1 MSLSEENVKKLHMK
15 GIYTCDPYTS
25 LEWLPY
31 YKRDNPYHCCNWTF
45 RVHKYDDGTYAMW
58 DTYWSGADGFHVQLD
73 DEKFDKF
80 TLLFDLDDVKRV
92 NINDF
97 YDYNEED
104 RWHVA
109 LDSAG
114 YQYSKYYF
122 VKKDAKKN
130 KEAQLERLHM
140 ELQSLKNQVKWK
152 EQEIEDVLNREE

>member
-1 MSLSEENVKKLHMK
+1 MSLSEENIKKLHMK

-31 YKRDNPYHCCNWTF
+31 YKRGNPYRCCNWTF
-45 RVHKYDDGTYAMW
+45 RVQKNNDGTYTMW
-58 DTYWSGADGFHVQLD
+58 DTYFNGYDLHVQLD
-73 DEKFDKF
+73 DENFNKFI
-80 TLLFDLDDVKRV
+80 LLFDLDNV
-92 NINDF
+92 NQVHINDF

-114 YQYSKYYF
+114 HQYSRYYF

-130 KEAQLERLHM
+130 KKVQLERLHM
-140 ELQSLKNQVKWK
+140 ELQSLKDKVKWK
-152 EQEIEDVLNREE
+152 EKEIEDVLNREE